1 MTGAFFLAQFDA
13 LVLEVYD
20 RWSSCAPA
28 DLFEINVLLIVADDP
43 LPALMFTQC
52 ALFNNITRVESHPND
67 ITVLRYFEGN
77 VTVFQNNDDLIT
89 HGLSVPFCKGYLV
102 YVGAVLRNLGL
113 WWFQTTT
120 KRQKYGEK

>member
-1 MTGAFFLAQFDA
+1 MSGAFLLAQFDGF
-13 LVLEVYD
+13 VVEVYD
-20 RWSSCAPA
+20 CWSSCAPA
-28 DLFEINVLLIVADDP
+28 DLFDINVFLIVADDP
-43 LPALMFTQC
+43 LPALMFSQC

-77 VTVFQNNDDLIT
+77 VTVFQYNDDLIA

-102 YVGAVLRNLGL
+102 YVGAVLRNLSL

-120 KRQKYGEK
+120 KRQKYGEQ

>member
-1 MTGAFFLAQFDA
+1 MSGAFFLAQFDA

-43 LPALMFTQC
+43 LPALMFTHC

-120 KRQKYGEK
+120 KRQKYGEQ